1 MLEKVGKESQF
12 VNGLRY
18 TDEETMG
25 IVQQVLAGQVNK
37 DLVALL
43 QKAAASACAAWT
55 AT

>member
-1 MLEKVGKESQF
+1 MG
-12 VNGLRY
+12 GLRY

-43 QKAAASACAAWT
+43 KGPRRRPVRHGRPHDHVQAQVGR
-55 AT
+55 